1 MRAWRA
7 LRTRLRPLLADYL
20 DLPIWKREDYTI
32 RQGNPKIIPLPT
44 NALAPKLLTEADYL
58 FDPCHTKNRFTTI
71 GTYDLLHPTRPRK
84 PFKKIPWPQPAATE
98 TRVIKEGEISSN
110 WAIPVKV
117 LILHQVDFALFRIY
131 VRPSAFASFFSGT
144 IHKEQR

>member
-1 MRAWRA
+1 MPT
-7 LRTRLRPLLADYL
+7 LQLSLSADYL
-20 DLPIWKREDYTI
+20 YLFVRKIKNHII
-32 RQGNPKIIPLPT
+32 RQRNSKIILLPT
-44 NALAPKLLTEADYL
+44 AALTPKLLTETDQFFHSRY
-58 FDPCHTKNRFTTI
+58 TGNRFTTI
-71 GTYDLLHPTRPRK
+71 GTYDLLHSTRPRK